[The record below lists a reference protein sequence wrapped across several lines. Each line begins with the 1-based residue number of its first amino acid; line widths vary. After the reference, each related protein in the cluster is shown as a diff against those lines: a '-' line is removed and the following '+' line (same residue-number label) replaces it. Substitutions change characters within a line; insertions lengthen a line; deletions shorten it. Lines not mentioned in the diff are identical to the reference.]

1 MTGFEDGI
9 YLSDT
14 QEQILDAMVA
24 DAKEYFGEDLKEDE
38 LATIRLFYTPI
49 AIQFSQVQD
58 DIGLVLQSAQID
70 NAEGKQLDLLTS
82 LIGVSRDPATVATGD
97 VEFSRSD
104 TATKDY
110 TIPSGTVVQTDANEV
125 TKYQTTET
133 VTLASGSTSAI
144 APIES
149 EEVGVSTNAGANT
162 VTVLPSPPAGIESV
176 TNPSSITGGTQ
187 EETNDALRARAKEE
201 LATGSR
207 ASAPALIYGARALDG
222 VKSVSIFINDT
233 NSDNTGSGGLP
244 DHSFELVVLGGNKQE
259 IAQMIFDTKAAG
271 DTSWGG
277 SNGNAVT
284 GTADLPNGQQFDIT
298 YSAPN
303 PVKIYVD
310 VDLKILDTFDG
321 EAAVRDSI
329 VSYIGGLTSG
339 GNENTGE
346 ILVGDDAL
354 YGQIEYAIRDVD
366 GVYDVNS
373 LTVGTSDDPTG
384 TSDITISDSDVATTD
399 GTDTSVIGVTTTE
412 VDL

>member
-14 QEQILDAMVA
+14 QEQILDAMIA

-49 AIQFSQVQD
+49 AIQFSQAQD

-133 VTLASGSTSAI
+133 VTLASGSKSAM

-149 EEVGVSTNAGANT
+149 EEVGVFANAGANT

-176 TNPSSITGGTQ
+176 TNPSSITGGTKK
-187 EETNDALRARAKEE
+187 EIDDALRARAKEE

-259 IAQMIFDTKAAG
+259 IAQMIFNTKAAG

-284 GTADLPNGQQFDIT
+284 GTADLPNGQQFGVT

-303 PVKIYVD
+303 PIKIYVD
-310 VDLKILDTFDG
+310 ADLKVLDTFDG
-321 EAAVRDSI
+321 KSAIRDSI

-346 ILVGDDAL
+346 ILVGDNAL

-373 LTVGTSDDPTG
+373 LTVGTSDSPTG
-384 TSDITISDSDVATTD
+384 TSDIAIADSDVATTD

-412 VDL
+412 ISF

>member
-384 TSDITISDSDVATTD
+384 TSDITISDADVATTD
-399 GTDTSVIGVTTTE
+399 GTSSSVIGVQTE
-412 VDL
+412 DVTF